1 MSPEITRLDSVNEA
15 ADLIKASMLDL
26 LLLPSSRVLRL
37 IDKSSYAIVQLPCR
51 KGPGT
56 HWAPSATL
64 LFAAA
69 TCSLPFAFSE
79 R

>member
-26 LLLPSSRVLRL
+26 LLLPSSRLAL
-37 IDKSSYAIVQLPCR
+37 DQSSYAIVQLPCR

-56 HWAPSATL
+56 HWAPSARTL
-64 LFAAA
+64 LSAARA
-69 TCSLPFAFSE
+69 TCSLPSAFSE

>member
-1 MSPEITRLDSVNEA
+1 MSPEITKLNSVNNEA

-26 LLLPSSRVLRL
+26 LPLPSSRLALVQSR
-37 IDKSSYAIVQLPCR
+37 YAIVQLPCR

-56 HWAPSATL
+56 HWAPSAAL
-64 LFAAA
+64 LSAAA